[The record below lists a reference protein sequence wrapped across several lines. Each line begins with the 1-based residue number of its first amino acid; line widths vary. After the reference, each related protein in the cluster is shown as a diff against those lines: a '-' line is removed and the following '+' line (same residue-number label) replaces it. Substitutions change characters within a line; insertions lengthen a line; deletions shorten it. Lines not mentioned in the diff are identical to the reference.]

1 MMEVSCDTE
10 WTIWS
15 VALASKIQS
24 LDLKTGLS
32 TIWAEKT
39 ECVKFG
45 GIQNGLPKKFEASV
59 VEEEAELG
67 VKAS

>member
-1 MMEVSCDTE
+1 MTVSCDTK

-15 VALASKIQS
+15 VVPMSKIKS

-45 GIQNGLPKKFEASV
+45 GIQNGLTEKF
-59 VEEEAELG
+59 
-67 VKAS
+67 